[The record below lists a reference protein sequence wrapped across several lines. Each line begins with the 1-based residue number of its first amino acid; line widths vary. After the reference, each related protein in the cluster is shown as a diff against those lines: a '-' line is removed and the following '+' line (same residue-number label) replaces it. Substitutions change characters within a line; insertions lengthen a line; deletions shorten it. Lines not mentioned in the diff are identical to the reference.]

1 MDVLSGVTL
10 TPEDGLVALHNSFCE
25 VIHGAKWEHMSVSEG
40 SGQVKTEDPFK
51 DFLLG

>member
-25 VIHGAKWEHMSVSEG
+25 VIHGAKWENMSVSEG
-40 SGQVKTEDPFK
+40 SGKVETEEPFK
-51 DFLLG
+51 YFSLG

>member
-25 VIHGAKWEHMSVSEG
+25 VIHGAKWEYMSVSEG
-40 SGQVKTEDPFK
+40 SGKVKTEDPLK